1 MPILFI
7 AIFIVLILLTNS
19 VHSQTIDPDYA
30 KLLSKLYKKSI
41 KIIQPEEL
49 NKILNGKNIFLLD
62 TRTKEEYKI
71 SHLKNAIFVDYKS
84 FNIENVS
91 NIPLNSEVVVYCSV
105 GYRSGKIAEIL
116 QKNGYQNVLNLYGGI
131 FEWVNEG
138 YDIYNDNGITKKIH
152 GYTKK
157 WSKWL
162 KHGEIIL

>member
-30 KLLSKLYKKSI
+30 KLLSKLYKKNI

-62 TRTKEEYKI
+62 TRTKEEYEI
-71 SHLKNAIFVDYKS
+71 SHLKNSIFVDYKS

-91 NIPLNSEVVVYCSV
+91 NIPINSEVIVYCSV